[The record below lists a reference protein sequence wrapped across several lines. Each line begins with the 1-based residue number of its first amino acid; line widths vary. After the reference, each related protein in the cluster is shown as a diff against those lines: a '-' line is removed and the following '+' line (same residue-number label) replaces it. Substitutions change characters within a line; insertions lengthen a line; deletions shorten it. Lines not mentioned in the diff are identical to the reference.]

1 MKNGQVSCSCFF
13 WVWENGGRADDYL
26 FLLMWKRRQD
36 EGCCLSWWG
45 RCKALLSVPAC
56 VLNPSHGRH
65 RIFQHDVPTSCAT
78 SVAASVATSRATSK
92 KSLETHFTCLFVSA
106 GEEWR
111 PRSGFF
117 TCFLPG
123 KNGARA
129 ADFFTCFLPGKNG
142 ARAADFFFPD
152 G

>member
-1 MKNGQVSCSCFF
+1 MKNGQASCNCFF

-56 VLNPSHGRH
+56 ILNPSHGRH

-78 SVAASVATSRATSK
+78 SVATSVATSRATSK
-92 KSLETHFTCLFVSA
+92 KSLETHFTCLFVFCRGRMAPAQRIFYLFSA
-106 GEEWR
+106 GEERR

-117 TCFLPG
+117 SGWVKRTH
-123 KNGARA
+123 AR
-129 ADFFTCFLPGKNG
+129 
-142 ARAADFFFPD
+142 R
-152 G
+152 